1 MTSNSLNDLRRYSH
15 AEASA
20 MLPWLRQ
27 VVGDV
32 VRLSAVIAVRR
43 PLLEG
48 LSKPANKS
56 QMSWFNEEVEAS
68 KASIAADADQLRGYV
83 AELATADIQVRSLGD
98 GLLEIPGMRQNR
110 SVWFSWQ
117 HGEPEIGFWREE
129 SDESS
134 VRRRWEPSLNRLS
147 TSPRPAIES
156 SPSS

>member
-1 MTSNSLNDLRRYSH
+1 
-15 AEASA
+15 

-56 QMSWFNEEVEAS
+56 QLSWFAEEVEAS
-68 KASIAADADQLRGYV
+68 KATLAADAEQLRDYV
-83 AELATADIQVRSLGD
+83 AELASAGIQIRNLGE
-98 GLLEIPGMRQNR
+98 GMLEIPGLRQGR
-110 SVWFSWQ
+110 PVWFSWQ

-129 SDESS
+129 GDESAI
-134 VRRRWEPSLNRLS
+134 RKPWEAALNRLPTVS
-147 TSPRPAIES
+147 RSSIERS
-156 SPSS
+156 SSNS